1 MFEKKHVRSLEL
13 LVQATAV
20 AEDNNWPKQKFRALL
35 NTGSNYYLMSDF
47 GEALHYYLKA
57 YEIAI
62 TDLETKDELTVL
74 NNIGILYFQEANLSK
89 AKEYFGKAYELSFDS
104 ENSSKHGYY
113 AINLALVSNKMQ
125 QVEQASKYIN
135 EALPLVKD
143 QPEIEIM
150 AKMALAENLFIKG
163 KYREARELSLALL
176 SQMAGETHTDN
187 RVFMLLLLSKIYKE
201 EKQYNLALQNA
212 KMARAAS
219 GILEHREDVYEALSN
234 AYGSLREYDKALLY
248 KDSILIARDSLQ
260 EKRNNALYENNKIK
274 FELQKFAHELNES
287 RLLLQKERRFFYSI
301 VIFGM
306 LLLVLLLWIFRI
318 HLIRHKQRKKI
329 TELELEQE
337 KTKRLVAEKQM
348 REQEAIVKLEQE
360 RLKNELDLKNR
371 ELTTR
376 AMYLA
381 SKNEL
386 IEEVIHSLSQ
396 NLQIAINPSLKN
408 QINDLKKHLRKD
420 TQWDSFFVH
429 FEELNQGFLDRLR
442 SRHSQLSANDIRFL
456 TFLYMNLSYKEI
468 AALLNITPQSC
479 RKRKERISKK
489 MNVPDNLPLHAYLAA
504 I

>member
-1 MFEKKHVRSLEL
+1 
-13 LVQATAV
+13 
-20 AEDNNWPKQKFRALL
+20 
-35 NTGSNYYLMSDF
+35 
-47 GEALHYYLKA
+47 
-57 YEIAI
+57 
-62 TDLETKDELTVL
+62 
-74 NNIGILYFQEANLSK
+74 
-89 AKEYFGKAYELSFDS
+89 
-104 ENSSKHGYY
+104 
-113 AINLALVSNKMQ
+113 
-125 QVEQASKYIN
+125 
-135 EALPLVKD
+135 
-143 QPEIEIM
+143 
-150 AKMALAENLFIKG
+150 
-163 KYREARELSLALL
+163 
-176 SQMAGETHTDN
+176 
-187 RVFMLLLLSKIYKE
+187 
-201 EKQYNLALQNA
+201 
-212 KMARAAS
+212 
-219 GILEHREDVYEALSN
+219 
-234 AYGSLREYDKALLY
+234 REYDKALLY

-260 EKRNNALYENNKIK
+260 EKRNNALYANNKIK

-420 TQWDSFFVH
+420 TQ
-429 FEELNQGFLDRLR
+429 
-442 SRHSQLSANDIRFL
+442 
-456 TFLYMNLSYKEI
+456 
-468 AALLNITPQSC
+468 
-479 RKRKERISKK
+479 
-489 MNVPDNLPLHAYLAA
+489 
-504 I
+504 